1 LEIIHDA
8 NHKIRQNRE
17 CQSTKRLNMFSTH
30 HIKKRGDYILSME
43 NGKSKNA
50 DYVKLVAQIDK
61 YWHKLF
67 CDPITVL
74 TPDGGTVILQ
84 PQRTNNILERFFRD
98 FKRGYRKK
106 TGNNSMGKVL
116 QTITSDTPLVKNLQ
130 NPSYMEL
137 LLNGKQTIE
146 EVFAQIDAQE
156 ARRRMISSEQSNER
170 VPKPMQKIIA
180 KPEFPIT
187 LRNIL
192 LSAN

>member
-1 LEIIHDA
+1 
-8 NHKIRQNRE
+8 
-17 CQSTKRLNMFSTH
+17 MFSTH

-98 FKRGYRKK
+98 LKSLQRIFSHFKD
-106 TGNNSMGKVL
+106 SF
-116 QTITSDTPLVKNLQ
+116 TSLPV
-130 NPSYMEL
+130 
-137 LLNGKQTIE
+137 NG
-146 EVFAQIDAQE
+146 V
-156 ARRRMISSEQSNER
+156 
-170 VPKPMQKIIA
+170 
-180 KPEFPIT
+180 
-187 LRNIL
+187 
-192 LSAN
+192 